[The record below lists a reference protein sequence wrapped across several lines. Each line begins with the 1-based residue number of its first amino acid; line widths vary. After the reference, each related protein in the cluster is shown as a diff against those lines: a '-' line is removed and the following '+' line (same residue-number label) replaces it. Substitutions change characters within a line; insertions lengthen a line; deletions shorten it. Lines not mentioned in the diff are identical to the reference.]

1 MGSVSRTFNVS
12 SGQISQVEESFH
24 SDRGAGPTL
33 LTGNCGSEGA
43 EGWGTGGQE
52 GLGEKDLL
60 SPSLCIIT
68 SVLFLV

>member
-1 MGSVSRTFNVS
+1 MSPLVKSLKWKS
-12 SGQISQVEESFH
+12 P

-43 EGWGTGGQE
+43 EGWGTGGRE

-60 SPSLCIIT
+60 LPFSYLP
-68 SVLFLV
+68 